1 MESKHVLHAGV
12 AALLTDFASGGL
24 EFTMTGE
31 LTPLIAGVPGVLVGC
46 AYLVAVHFLPKRKKL
61 ISRVRKIGQW
71 TQKRPLKT
79 IAEGPTPDGTLPELI
94 QHMQSAGIDLDRS
107 FYEIEDKA
115 RLGQLA
121 CWGRRY
127 SVAGPGR
134 NPNPLRDIP
143 QEHWDHYA
151 LDVLRCAVAQ
161 ANEEASLCCTRP
173 RSSNFREH
181 DYNGPFQDLRVN
193 RPQAMALWPSS
204 KGKET

>member
-1 MESKHVLHAGV
+1 MVRFIATAILGLAAFFVQDGIEKAMPDLSPWESWGIAGALFIIGV
-12 AALLTDFASGGL
+12 AVLYFPKWWPLVLSSG
-24 EFTMTGE
+24 
-31 LTPLIAGVPGVLVGC
+31 TPARAPATHPSL
-46 AYLVAVHFLPKRKKL
+46 
-61 ISRVRKIGQW
+61 
-71 TQKRPLKT
+71 
-79 IAEGPTPDGTLPELI
+79 EGPTPDGTLPELI

-107 FYEIEDKA
+107 IYEIEDKA

-151 LDVLRCAVAQ
+151 LDMLRCAAAQ
-161 ANEEASLCCTRP
+161 TDEEASLCCTRP

-181 DYNGPFQDLRVN
+181 DYNGTFQDLRVN

-204 KGKET
+204 KGKKHETDA

>member
-1 MESKHVLHAGV
+1 
-12 AALLTDFASGGL
+12 
-24 EFTMTGE
+24 MTGE
-31 LTPLIAGVPGVLVGC
+31 LTPLIAGVLGVLVGC
-46 AYLVAVHFLPKRKKL
+46 AYLVAVHFLPKWKKL

-181 DYNGPFQDLRVN
+181 DYNGTFQDLRVN

-204 KGKET
+204 KGKKHETDA

>member
-1 MESKHVLHAGV
+1 
-12 AALLTDFASGGL
+12 
-24 EFTMTGE
+24 MTGE
-31 LTPLIAGVPGVLVGC
+31 WTPLIAGMFGVLVGC
-46 AYLVAVHFLPKRKKL
+46 AYLAAVLPKWKKL
-61 ISRVRKIGQW
+61 ISRVRKIGQL

-94 QHMQSAGIDLDRS
+94 QHMQSAGFDLDRGI
-107 FYEIEDKA
+107 YEIEDKA

-151 LDVLRCAVAQ
+151 LDVLQCAAAQ
-161 ANEEASLCCTRP
+161 TDEDASVCCTRP
-173 RSSNFREH
+173 RSSNFRGH
-181 DYNGPFQDLRVN
+181 DYNGNL
-193 RPQAMALWPSS
+193 PSLPIRLS
-204 KGKET
+204 PTPTICSVSPWTAGKGRRTH

>member
-1 MESKHVLHAGV
+1 
-12 AALLTDFASGGL
+12 
-24 EFTMTGE
+24 MTGE
-31 LTPLIAGVPGVLVGC
+31 LTPLIAGVLGVLVGC
-46 AYLVAVHFLPKRKKL
+46 AYLVAVHFLPKWKKL

-151 LDVLRCAVAQ
+151 LDVLRCAVALT
-161 ANEEASLCCTRP
+161 NEEASLCCTRP
-173 RSSNFREH
+173 RPSNFREH
-181 DYNGPFQDLRVN
+181 DYNGTFQDLRVN

-204 KGKET
+204 KGKKHETDA